1 MMVTPAEDTIS
12 TPAGQKAVFDMI
24 AEPQKEFDLVAG
36 RGHMDVIN
44 GEGAEEVLQRQL
56 DFMKKYLDF

>member
-1 MMVTPAEDTIS
+1 
-12 TPAGQKAVFDMI
+12 MI
-24 AEPQKEFDLVAG
+24 PEPNKEFDLVAG

-56 DFMKKYLDF
+56 DFMKKYLEF